1 MVSHPTKCTSVYLE
15 LFERLFYSVC
25 NATGRSKMEMTKTT
39 NKTNIK
45 KLADYINGQPNPE
58 LFAAVLLAFAKP
70 HFNDA
75 TDTQKEVEVIV
86 R

>member
-1 MVSHPTKCTSVYLE
+1 
-15 LFERLFYSVC
+15 
-25 NATGRSKMEMTKTT
+25 MEMTKTT
-39 NKTNIK
+39 CKTNIK

-70 HFNDA
+70 RFNDA
-75 TDTQKEVEVIV
+75 TDTQKEVEVVV